1 MKVVGLL
8 SGGKDSCFN
17 LCHCARNGHELV
29 ALATLVPPG
38 GHDELDS
45 YMYQT
50 VGHDAVHVVAAAIG
64 VPLYR
69 ATITGAA
76 LDIDAEYGA
85 RTLDPNDETEDL
97 FRLLVHVKAQH
108 PDIEGVSVG
117 AILSNY
123 QRVRVEHV
131 ARRREL
137 GLVPLAYLWQ
147 RNQSSLLAE
156 MATSGL
162 VAALIKVAGIGLA
175 ERDLGKTLQQLQ
187 PKLEH
192 LHALYDAHVCGE
204 GGEYETL
211 TLDAPIFRRRVELRT
226 TEAVLHSDAAFAN
239 VSYLR
244 IRDAQL
250 ADKPADAC
258 GADAVRRC
266 IHPPPLLDPLS
277 HAVLRAAA
285 EAPASA
291 SVPPPPGA
299 AGAPAADVLRAAHL
313 TVCGVSRAHSGP
325 FSDEAAAAFAAL
337 ADTLAQH
344 RLSFEHVCH
353 VNVYLASLDDLPA
366 LDAVA
371 ARCFGASPPSRAAV
385 AVPLA
390 GAPRVMLDAVAAPV
404 RRRTLHVQSR
414 SYWAPA
420 STGPYAQAAMAGVRT
435 TVAAQIGLV
444 PATMQLCS
452 GLAEQAVLA
461 LQHARRIVLATR
473 EWNYSAREGFVEGA
487 ICWVAAAEMHALV
500 SSIWSAQPDTDDD
513 ADHAHPHQHL
523 DDSTWRG
530 APVPPLLVVQVARD
544 GLPHAAAAAWQLT
557 TNCGRASYDA
567 DDEYQAPTATLRGSG
582 TAGDVAVTY
591 CTNGYSGAAHLALA
605 PHAAGDALPAG
616 VLDSIARASHV
627 RVFYTGSDPR
637 LLERICTPRAATHI
651 RVHAWSLAGHAPTSE
666 GAAVFW
672 LS

>member
-38 GHDELDS
+38 GKDELDS

-69 ATITGAA
+69 AAITGSA
-76 LDIDAEYGA
+76 LNIDSEYGG

-97 FRLLVHVKAQH
+97 FRLLVHVKSQH
-108 PDIEGVSVG
+108 TDIEGVSVG

-131 ARRREL
+131 VRRPEL
-137 GLVPLAYLWQ
+137 DLVPLAYLWQ

-156 MATSGL
+156 MTSSGL

-211 TLDAPIFRRRVELRT
+211 TLDAPIFSRRVDLRT
-226 TEAVLHSDAAFAN
+226 TQVVLHSDAAFAS

-244 IRDAQL
+244 ILDAQL
-250 ADKPADAC
+250 SDKPADAW
-258 GADAVRRC
+258 GADAVQRL

-277 HAVLRAAA
+277 QAVLSAAA
-285 EAPASA
+285 EAPTPTSL
-291 SVPPPPGA
+291 PPT
-299 AGAPAADVLRAAHL
+299 AGAPPADVLRSAHL
-313 TVCGVSRAHSGP
+313 TICGVSRAHSGP
-325 FSDEAAAAFAAL
+325 FSDEATAAFAAL
-337 ADTLAQH
+337 SDTLAQH
-344 RLSFEHVCH
+344 HLSFEHVCH
-353 VNVYLASLDDLPA
+353 INVYLASQDDFAA
-366 LDAVA
+366 LNAVYA
-371 ARCFGASPPSRAAV
+371 HYFGASPPSRAAV
-385 AVPLA
+385 AVPLT
-390 GAPRVMLDAVAAPV
+390 GARLMLDAVAAPTP
-404 RRRTLHVQSR
+404 RRTLHVQSR

-420 STGPYAQAAMAGVRT
+420 SIGPYAQAAKAGVRT
-435 TVAAQIGLV
+435 TVAGQIGLV
-444 PATMQLCS
+444 PATMQLCG
-452 GLAEQAVLA
+452 GLAEQVALA

-473 EWNYSAREGFVEGA
+473 EWNYSSREGFVEGA
-487 ICWVAAAEMHALV
+487 ICWITSAEMHSLV
-500 SSIWSAQPDTDDD
+500 SSIWSAQPDTDTE
-513 ADHAHPHQHL
+513 HPHQHL

-530 APVPPLLVVQVARD
+530 APVPPLLVVQVSCD
-544 GLPHAAAAAWQLT
+544 GLPRAAAAEWQLT
-557 TNCGRASYDA
+557 TNCGRATYDSE
-567 DDEYQAPTATLRGSG
+567 DEYQAPTNTWRGCG
-582 TAGDVAVTY
+582 TTGGVSVTY
-591 CTNGYSGAAHLALA
+591 CTNGYSGAAHLALD
-605 PHAAGDALPAG
+605 PSVDKVLPTG

-627 RVFYTGSDPR
+627 RVFYAGSYPH

-651 RVHAWSLAGHAPTSE
+651 PVHAWSLAGHAPTSE